1 MKTIE
6 LKAIMAAILVNS
18 LKNDY
23 INNLNAAVITAV
35 DLANMILEEVTKDE
49 NETLAEYK
57 RFKESQLPPWA
68 KSPMPT
74 DK

>member
-1 MKTIE
+1 MQTTE
-6 LKAIMAAILVNS
+6 LKAIMAAILVHS
-18 LKNDY
+18 IKGDY
-23 INNLNAAVITAV
+23 IDQNTATMAANLAS
-35 DLANMILEEVTKDE
+35 MILEEVIKDE

-74 DK
+74 DKQ